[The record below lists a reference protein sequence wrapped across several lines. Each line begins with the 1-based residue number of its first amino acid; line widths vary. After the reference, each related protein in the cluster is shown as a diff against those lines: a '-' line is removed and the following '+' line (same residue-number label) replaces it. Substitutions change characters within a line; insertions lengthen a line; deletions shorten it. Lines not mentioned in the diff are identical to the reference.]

1 MGILTP
7 LAILLPLLLISALV
21 YRIIRITNPK
31 RSKPLRYGSRNL
43 NEPTHLLI
51 VLGSGGHTAEMLAM
65 LTRAVQD
72 PDAGARLNW
81 RCYTHRTWVTSSGD
95 MISAQRAKEFEEMVA
110 TLGSQENV
118 KTGKTKRATD
128 TGPGTWECV
137 VVPRA
142 REIHQPTYTAPLSSL
157 RCMRACWDVLRKH
170 STETRDGHAGKP
182 WDIDFPDIILC
193 NGPATATIMVFTS
206 ILMRFFDVK
215 GCSTRAK
222 MRTIYVESWARVK
235 RLSLSGRLLKFLV
248 DRFLVQWP
256 QLERVAG
263 GRAEFVGVLV

>member
-1 MGILTP
+1 MGILTK
-7 LAILLPLLLISALV
+7 LAVLLPLLLISAFV
-21 YRIIRITNPK
+21 YRIILIANPK
-31 RSKPLRYGSRNL
+31 RSKPIRNGRRNV

-65 LTRAVQD
+65 LTRAVKN

-81 RCYTHRTWVTSSGD
+81 SDYTHRTWVISSGD
-95 MISAQRAKEFEEMVA
+95 IISAQRVKEFEEMVA
-110 TLGSQENV
+110 TLSQENLV
-118 KTGKTKRATD
+118 ADDIKRATD

-142 REIHQPTYTAPLSSL
+142 REIHQPIHTTPLSSL
-157 RCMRACWDVLRKH
+157 GCMRACWDVLKKR
-170 STETRDGHAGKP
+170 SADTRDGHAVRP
-182 WDIDFPDIILC
+182 REIDFPDIILC

-206 ILMRFFDVK
+206 ILMRIFNVK
-215 GCSTRAK
+215 GCNTRAK
-222 MRTIYVESWARVK
+222 MRTIYIESWARVK

-256 QLERVAG
+256 QLEKVAG
-263 GRAEFVGVLV
+263 GRAEFAGVLV